1 MVFGVPSPHLAAPV
15 EGDDIYTTSNLGRFY
30 GDIQSKQSPSHY
42 RRKLGKS
49 NNQYDVTVGDN
60 DYVIATSIPLVF
72 AAGPLSKPM
81 PPMPP
86 KPKDGKPPPPPKPEG
101 ERPMPPKPKD
111 GKPPPPPK
119 PEGERPMPPKPKDGK
134 PLPPKPEGGRPIPPK
149 PEHEKNEQEEPI
161 HDQPSWF
168 EKMNSKLNSFSLE
181 AFKFMQ
187 SGLTIIS
194 DFDSLRIPTDVK
206 RENLTKLFAKFRE
219 QSATFIEYESFSLR
233 DEARQLLEEYMVQS
247 DLSMIVPPIML
258 EEQSRISYHR
268 SIFFNTSRIGSQ
280 GTGKIVLP
288 QTKPYSTWLATG
300 FALNTKSGLSVAQP
314 IRLPTNQGL
323 FVVADCPELV
333 QVSEHVLL
341 TYGIN
346 NYLGKDLTN
355 VILRIRASA
364 DFDLIEQSNPENIV
378 SSKDKDYTLTIP
390 SLKSSGV
397 EIRNLVLIPKRTGVV
412 QIVIEV
418 ECEFGGDY
426 EVLTI
431 YVREA
436 GIERKELSARLFD
449 LTSDKKTYGPI
460 VEKMSQS
467 SNLRSVRLFVSGR
480 FILICKTFELFI
492 QI

>member
-1 MVFGVPSPHLAAPV
+1 M
-15 EGDDIYTTSNLGRFY
+15 GRFY
-30 GDIQSKQSPSHY
+30 GDAQSQQSPSHY

-60 DYVIATSIPLVF
+60 DDVIATSVPLVF

-81 PPMPP
+81 PPKPEDGRPMPP
-86 KPKDGKPPPPPKPEG
+86 KPKDGKPMPPKPEG

-111 GKPPPPPK
+111 G
-119 PEGERPMPPKPKDGK
+119 RPM
-134 PLPPKPEGGRPIPPK
+134 PPK
-149 PEHEKNEQEEPI
+149 PEHEKPMDFEMNEQEEPI
-161 HDQPSWF
+161 RDHPSPSWF

-187 SGLTIIS
+187 SGLTIVS
-194 DFDSLRIPTDVK
+194 DFDSLRIPTDMK
-206 RENLTKLFAKFRE
+206 HENLTKLFAKFRE
-219 QSATFIEYESFSLR
+219 QSATFMEYESFSLR

-258 EEQSRISYHR
+258 EEQSRIGYYR
-268 SIFFNTSRIGSQ
+268 SIFFNTSRIESQ
-280 GTGKIVLP
+280 GTGKVVLP

-323 FVVADCPELV
+323 YVLADCPQHV

-355 VILRIRASA
+355 VVLRIRASA